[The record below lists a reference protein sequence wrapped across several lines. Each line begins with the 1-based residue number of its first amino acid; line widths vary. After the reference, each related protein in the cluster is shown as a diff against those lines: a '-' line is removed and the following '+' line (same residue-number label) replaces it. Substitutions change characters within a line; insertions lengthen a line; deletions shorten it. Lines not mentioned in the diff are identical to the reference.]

1 MARSV
6 IKRSNWAH
14 MLRANGF
21 RPIPMLWVKEE
32 QFLRILETA
41 GECKPEYD
49 ALRRMYERGVT
60 YEPLPREELEPLP
73 DRPLTREEEI
83 ERAWRLRSG

>member
-6 IKRSNWAH
+6 IKRSSWAQ

-21 RPIPMLWVKEE
+21 RPIPMLWVREE

-60 YEPLPREELEPLP
+60 YEKPEEEP
-73 DRPLTREEEI
+73 RPLTREEEI
-83 ERAWRLRSG
+83 ELAWRARQS